1 MDLTFVEGI
10 AAVAS
15 AVIIFCGSV
24 WLLLTMVM
32 GPRLAYFISASVT
45 LAFLL
50 IMGVVWS
57 INPLGPIG
65 KAPEWDSVAIGE
77 DASQLDFG
85 PASEYPDG
93 AWQAPDPND
102 AVQLA
107 QAAELASE
115 AVGYLEQAIN
125 AKKVTTFENAEDAQ
139 ANSDSVRLLTDG
151 GTQHGAV
158 TLEALEG
165 RGTGEVVAVMLYDP
179 GSPLGPPRL
188 ITAGTFVLFLGHLFG
203 LSRFEKRARRRAET
217 QAAAR

>member
-1 MDLTFVEGI
+1 MDLTFAEGI
-10 AAVAS
+10 AVVVS

-57 INPLGPIG
+57 VNPLGPIG

-93 AWQAPDPND
+93 AWEVPNPDDD
-102 AVQLA
+102 AQLA
-107 QAAELASE
+107 QAAELSSE

-125 AKKVTTFENAEDAQ
+125 AEEVTAFENAEDAQ
-139 ANSDSVRLLTDG
+139 ANSESVRFLMDG
-151 GTQHGAV
+151 GTQYGAV

-165 RGTGEVVAVMLYDP
+165 RGTGEVVAVLLYDP

-188 ITAGTFVLFLGHLFG
+188 IAAGTFVLFLGHLFG
-203 LSRFEKRARRRAET
+203 LSRSEKRARRRDEA
-217 QAAAR
+217 QATAR

>member
-1 MDLTFVEGI
+1 VDLTFVEGI
-10 AAVAS
+10 GVVVS

-57 INPLGPIG
+57 VNPLGPIG

-93 AWQAPDPND
+93 AWEVPNPDD
-102 AVQLA
+102 ATQLA
-107 QAAELASE
+107 QAAELSSE
-115 AVGYLEQAIN
+115 AIGYLEQAIN
-125 AKKVTTFENAEDAQ
+125 AQKVTTFENAEDAQ
-139 ANSDSVRLLTDG
+139 ANSESVRFFMDG
-151 GTQHGAV
+151 EAQYGAV
-158 TLEALEG
+158 TLEALEQ
-165 RGTGEVVAVMLYDP
+165 RAAGEVVAVLVYDP

-188 ITAGTFVLFLGHLFG
+188 IAAGTFVLFLGHLFG
-203 LSRFEKRARRRAET
+203 LSRSEKRARRRNEA
-217 QAAAR
+217 QAGTR